1 MPLVFA
7 LLLVTVGA
15 VAFHLLSPWWLTPL
29 ASNWRQMDEALQLT
43 LVLSGVAFVAIN
55 LFLAYAIWRFR
66 HRDGV
71 RASAEHGNARLE
83 WWLLGLT
90 SVGIAALLAPGL
102 AVYAEL
108 IHPPADALLFEV
120 VGQQWRWTYRFPGA
134 DGKLGRTDPRFVG
147 ADNLFGIDP
156 ADPNGSDDRLV
167 AGGEVHLPAGR
178 PVKFLL
184 RAQDAVHDFFVPPF
198 RTRMN
203 MVPGMVTSFWLTPQR
218 GGRFEVLCA
227 QLCGIGHAAMRG
239 AVVVEQP
246 AAFRAWLAALP
257 TFAAA
262 RRPVDAATGTAA
274 APGRVG
280 AASAA
285 AAGAGATAGA
295 GASAPGSPGAAAG
308 AAGRA
313 AQGRL
318 LAQARGCVACHSVD
332 GSAGAGPSWK
342 GLYRRREPL
351 EGGGSALADEAYLRE
366 SISAPKAR
374 IVRGFAPIMP
384 EQAFGEAD
392 LAALVAYIESL
403 GGGPGPAPGKGDGDG
418 IRQ

>member
-1 MPLVFA
+1 MPLVIA

-43 LVLSGVAFVAIN
+43 LVLSGLAFVAIN

-66 HRDGV
+66 HRDGA

-134 DGKLGRTDPRFVG
+134 DGKLGRTDPRYVG

-218 GGRFEVLCA
+218 SGRFEVLCA
-227 QLCGIGHAAMRG
+227 QLCGIGHAGMRG

-262 RRPVDAATGTAA
+262 RRPADVATGTAA
-274 APGRVG
+274 A
-280 AASAA
+280 
-285 AAGAGATAGA
+285 
-295 GASAPGSPGAAAG
+295 APPAPAQAGAAA
-308 AAGRA
+308 RA

-366 SISAPKAR
+366 SISAPKAK

-403 GGGPGPAPGKGDGDG
+403 AAGPGAAAGKGGGDG

>member
-1 MPLVFA
+1 MPLVIA
-7 LLLVTVGA
+7 LLLLTVGA

-43 LVLSGVAFVAIN
+43 LALSGLAFVAIN

-120 VGQQWRWTYRFPGA
+120 VGQQWRWSYRFPGA

-156 ADPNGSDDRLV
+156 ADPNGSDDLLV

-218 GGRFEVLCA
+218 SGRFEVLCA

-239 AVVVEQP
+239 YVVVEQP
-246 AAFRAWLAALP
+246 AAFGAWLAALP
-257 TFAAA
+257 TFAA
-262 RRPVDAATGTAA
+262 T
-274 APGRVG
+274 PG
-280 AASAA
+280 
-285 AAGAGATAGA
+285 
-295 GASAPGSPGAAAG
+295 G

-366 SISAPKAR
+366 SISAPKAKT
-374 IVRGFAPIMP
+374 VRGFAPIMP
-384 EQAFGEAD
+384 QQDFGEAD

-403 GGGPGPAPGKGDGDG
+403 GGGAGPAAGKGGGDG